1 MELAIHTLGCKL
13 NQAETSAVASTFED
27 SGFQVT
33 TLKEGG
39 DVVFI
44 NSCTV
49 TETADQECRKLVRRS
64 LRANP
69 EAFIIVTG
77 CYAQLQPE
85 EVASIDGVDLV
96 LGSAEK
102 WRALELAGDLKK
114 RDVPFIEVGDIATST
129 FVGPG
134 LTRPGGNKTRAFLK
148 VQDGCD
154 YTCSFCTIP
163 KARGASR
170 SLPMSTCLKQARTA
184 VMNGFQEIVLTGV
197 NLGDYGRKSES
208 SFLALL
214 EGLHGV
220 NGLRRLKISSIEPNL
235 LTDEIIELA
244 GTSDRL
250 VPHFH
255 IPLQSG
261 SDTILA
267 KMRRRYRS
275 AAYRDRIEK
284 IQRTLPHAAI
294 GVDVI
299 SGFPGETEENFL
311 QTVSFLES
319 LPIAYLHAFT
329 YSEREDTPAPDYD
342 GKIPREER
350 TRRTRV
356 LRQLSEKK
364 MKAFANQFEG
374 TTRPVLYESVL
385 PDGRMSGLTD
395 NYIRVVTD
403 SPQAVTGVIRP
414 TRLGS
419 FQNGQSEGWIPA

>member
-1 MELAIHTLGCKL
+1 
-13 NQAETSAVASTFED
+13 
-27 SGFQVT
+27 
-33 TLKEGG
+33 
-39 DVVFI
+39 
-44 NSCTV
+44 
-49 TETADQECRKLVRRS
+49 
-64 LRANP
+64 
-69 EAFIIVTG
+69 
-77 CYAQLQPE
+77 
-85 EVASIDGVDLV
+85 
-96 LGSAEK
+96 
-102 WRALELAGDLKK
+102 
-114 RDVPFIEVGDIATST
+114 
-129 FVGPG
+129 
-134 LTRPGGNKTRAFLK
+134 
-148 VQDGCD
+148 
-154 YTCSFCTIP
+154 
-163 KARGASR
+163 
-170 SLPMSTCLKQARTA
+170 
-184 VMNGFQEIVLTGV
+184 MNGFQEIVLTGV
-197 NLGDYGRKSES
+197 NLGDYGRKSDS

-235 LTDEIIELA
+235 LTNEIIELT

-261 SDTILA
+261 SDAILA

-275 AAYRDRIEK
+275 AAYQDRIEK

-299 SGFPGETEENFL
+299 SGFPGETEEDFL
-311 QTVSFLES
+311 QTVSFLEG

-329 YSEREDTPAPDYD
+329 YSEREDTPAPDYE
-342 GKIPREER
+342 GRIPREER

-364 MKAFANQFEG
+364 MKAFANRFEG
-374 TTRPVLYESVL
+374 TIRPVLYESVL
-385 PDGRMSGLTD
+385 PDGRISGLTD

-403 SPQAVTGVIRP
+403 SPKAVTGVIRP